1 MSLHWPSTSNKKMKC
16 SISVLAF
23 KASVELP
30 LIKDGLPLSCDH
42 DLQQQPCFIR
52 TTNPSITC
60 AEMQSLWAARQAL
73 KLAFRERRVIVDLT
87 VFRTKCKHYLLCFLF
102 SQHTYGQGE
111 IEAPVSKQRQF
122 YFVLHF
128 PFI

>member
-1 MSLHWPSTSNKKMKC
+1 MKR

-30 LIKDGLPLSCDH
+30 LIKDGLHLSCDH

-52 TTNPSITC
+52 TTNPSITR

-73 KLAFRERRVIVDLT
+73 KLAFTERSDHGP
-87 VFRTKCKHYLLCFLF
+87 HYI
-102 SQHTYGQGE
+102 QN
-111 IEAPVSKQRQF
+111 
-122 YFVLHF
+122 
-128 PFI
+128 